1 MIMQAPKHT
10 ISLIPG
16 DFMLQEDGDWKLAKI
31 VKCPEEYRDLI
42 SEFYTLKEHKVFALD
57 DQIVDLYDGV
67 YERIG
72 VVVAHWRSSGSVE
85 FAVFESTGDAEL
97 FMEGMLNLDRARG
110 EWWVK

>member
-1 MIMQAPKHT
+1 MQGPKYT
-10 ISLIPG
+10 ISLIPD

-42 SEFYTLKEHKVFALD
+42 AEFYTLKAHKVFGLD

-72 VVVAHWRSSGSVE
+72 AIVAHWRSSGAIE
-85 FAVFESTGDAEL
+85 FAVFNETEEAEM
-97 FMEGMLNLDRARG
+97 FMENIANLEQTRERWKFNA
-110 EWWVK
+110 

>member
-1 MIMQAPKHT
+1 MQGPKYT
-10 ISLIPG
+10 ISLIPD

-42 SEFYTLKEHKVFALD
+42 AEFYTLKEHKIFGLD

-72 VVVAHWRSSGSVE
+72 AIVAHWRSSGAIE
-85 FAVFESTGDAEL
+85 FAVFSEIEDAES
-97 FMEGMLNLDRARG
+97 FMEAILDLEQSRG
-110 EWWVK
+110 KWNIK